1 MHFIELLLCLPTNAL
16 RKFVDKHNRNNGA
29 NFLKTNKTG
38 NICITLHWGAFLQPL
53 LQWKSIKYYICWE
66 SVCSRSYP
74 ACNVHALYYH
84 LQPALLYGIFSHCLI
99 NGTIFEKTLLS
110 AKCVFRFP
118 LQLFSETFLILRRN
132 EWHDQKCTLDLLLN
146 TRYCCRI
153 LMKIKF
159 PQQNFEKF
167 SKTKFHEN
175 RSSVSRIVPCP
186 RRTDI
191 AKLIVPFCNCANA
204 SKMKI
209 DAEIFATSD
218 NTMS

>member
-1 MHFIELLLCLPTNAL
+1 MFDWYFIVYLY
-16 RKFVDKHNRNNGA
+16 
-29 NFLKTNKTG
+29 KTG
-38 NICITLHWGAFLQPL
+38 NVRIPQHWGPFVQL
-53 LQWKSIKYYICWE
+53 LSYGKNSKFYILCLCI
-66 SVCSRSYP
+66 CSLRYP
-74 ACNVHALYYH
+74 ACNVYAPVILSSVACPD
-84 LQPALLYGIFSHCLI
+84 LQYLSTLSHKRYELKKKMLFNKKCLFQFS
-99 NGTIFEKTLLS
+99 
-110 AKCVFRFP
+110 